1 MVLLLTTSKRG
12 AKEQVA
18 HPRLDEDEG
27 RAVRMAGGQ
36 DHLRELQIISVKIFA

>member
-1 MVLLLTTSKRG
+1 MVLLLTPSKRG

-27 RAVRMAGGQ
+27 RPVRVTGGQ
-36 DHLRELQIISVKIFA
+36 NHLSEIEIISVKICT